1 MNAQPAPVSAADP
14 ASADESVWL
23 QSARDIVSDLFQ
35 RSPLIYWTDFL
46 ASITMAWGLTAAYFL
61 APPWSLL
68 QIAAFAL
75 AGVLFFRAGTR
86 IHKIIHLP
94 EHETVWLG
102 RIWNLLQGIP
112 LLMSWIMYR
121 NHVDR
126 HNPRHFG
133 TPADGEYLPLAVS
146 PIGDTI
152 KYLAQAP
159 LLPLFMLVR
168 FGVLGLLSY
177 LRRGLREWVLTRASA
192 AVSNVYFR
200 KRCPKR
206 DDGHLV
212 IMELLCFGYLCA
224 IAVLLLA
231 GVITGTHLLMAYLL
245 LAYTLGLN
253 WVRNLAAHGCGNP
266 GERMTYVEQVGDS
279 INITG
284 QHWLTVLL
292 FPVGLRY
299 HALHHLFPAL
309 PYRNLGEAHRRLTER
324 LPPEAPYHAT
334 GRASFFAAAS
344 ELWRSARQTPREDS
358 AMCRWN
364 P

>member
-1 MNAQPAPVSAADP
+1 VNAQPAPVFAADP

-61 APPWSLL
+61 TPPWSLL
-68 QIAAFAL
+68 QITAFAL
-75 AGVLFFRAGTR
+75 AGVLG
-86 IHKIIHLP
+86 P
-94 EHETVWLG
+94 
-102 RIWNLLQGIP
+102 
-112 LLMSWIMYR
+112 
-121 NHVDR
+121 
-126 HNPRHFG
+126 
-133 TPADGEYLPLAVS
+133 
-146 PIGDTI
+146 
-152 KYLAQAP
+152 
-159 LLPLFMLVR
+159 
-168 FGVLGLLSY
+168 LSY
-177 LRRGLREWVLTRASA
+177 LHRGLREWVLTRASA

-200 KRCPKR
+200 KRCPKH

-212 IMELLCFGYLCA
+212 IVELLCFGYLCA

-253 WVRNLAAHGCGNP
+253 WVRNLAAHGYGNP
-266 GERMTYVEQVGDS
+266 GERMTYVEQLGDS
-279 INITG
+279 INITD

-324 LPPEAPYHAT
+324 LPPDAPYHAT

-358 AMCRWN
+358 AMRRWN